1 MMNFLKKN
9 NTPIII
15 VLGGALIVTLCIIL
29 YMLFN
34 KSSTDG
40 YSKPNTPP
48 ARAPAQGGAQRQ
60 AKDASAPAPKPQGGA
75 PQGPKPTMV
84 LFHMNGCGPCAQ
96 VKPIWESVKQHLM
109 SNGQINMLEIES
121 QNTQEIQ
128 RNKIAGFPTIKM
140 FPQGYP
146 APPETGVEYNG
157 PRTADGIMKFALTG
171 QQ

>member
-9 NTPIII
+9 NSTIII
-15 VLGGALIVTLCIIL
+15 VLGGALVVAICVIL
-29 YMLFN
+29 YLFFN
-34 KSSTDG
+34 KPSTDG
-40 YSKPNTPP
+40 YSKPAPTPSGGARNP
-48 ARAPAQGGAQRQ
+48 PPRAPAP
-60 AKDASAPAPKPQGGA
+60 ASAPAAKAPPQ
-75 PQGPKPTMV
+75 QSQPKPTMV

-109 SNGQINMLEIES
+109 TNGQINMMEIES
-121 QNTQEIQ
+121 QNVQEIQ

-157 PRTADGIMKFALTG
+157 PRTADGLMKFALSG